1 MSGNVDAATLTRE
14 GSQISETP
22 DPETAT
28 ASTAK
33 PKEGG
38 DKAPG
43 LRPHEGPPDYANHRY
58 GYPTTAGRMFGSG
71 N

>member
-1 MSGNVDAATLTRE
+1 MSGNVDAATSTRE
-14 GSQISETP
+14 GAQISGTP
-22 DPETAT
+22 GPKTAT

-38 DKAPG
+38 NKAPG
-43 LRPHEGPPDYANHRY
+43 LRPHEGPPDYEKHRY
-58 GYPTTAGRMFGSG
+58 GYPLTPGRMFGSG